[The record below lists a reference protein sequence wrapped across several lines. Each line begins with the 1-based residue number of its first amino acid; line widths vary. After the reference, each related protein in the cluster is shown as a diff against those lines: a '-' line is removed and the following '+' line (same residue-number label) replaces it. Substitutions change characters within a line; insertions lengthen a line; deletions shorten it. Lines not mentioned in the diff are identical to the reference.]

1 MKNYLL
7 KAARLLALLLVLMQT
22 PFVYAQSST
31 DLTGTVLNEKGNP
44 LQGVTVVLQ
53 QKGANNQKVMT
64 NEKGN
69 YTLKQLAIGS
79 KYNVKFSYV
88 GYTEIEQTITFAKS
102 GNNIVTRMNS
112 LSSELNEVVV
122 TALGI
127 KKQEKAL
134 GYAAQTMKECDVLDA
149 RSNNW
154 VSSLSGKVAG
164 LNLYSAGS
172 GPGGSVRVSL
182 RGDAS
187 MNPDGNNALIVLDGV
202 PMNGGG
208 TSSGVGNAYGAGSGS
223 DVPVDFGKN
232 DLFQT
237 QSSLFIDHP
246 AVGSGGAHGA
256 YFPGCPSRPN

>member
-1 MKNYLL
+1 MKNIFL
-7 KAARLLALLLVLMQT
+7 KTARVLTLVLVLMQT
-22 PFVYAQSST
+22 TFVYAQSLA
-31 DLTGTVLNEKGNP
+31 DLTGTVLNEKGDP
-44 LQGVTVVLQ
+44 LSSVTVLLQ
-53 QKGANNQKVMT
+53 TKGAGNQTVTT

-69 YTLKQLAIGS
+69 YTFKQLAIGN
-79 KYNVKFSYV
+79 KYNLTFSYV
-88 GYTEIEQTITFAKS
+88 GFTPIAQTITINKT

-134 GYAAQTMKECDVLDA
+134 GYSAQTMKEGDVLDA

-223 DVPVDFGKN
+223 DVPVDFGN
-232 DLFQT
+232 GVLT
-237 QSSLFIDHP
+237 P
-246 AVGSGGAHGA
+246 
-256 YFPGCPSRPN
+256 

>member
-1 MKNYLL
+1 MRNGFNTMMISLT
-7 KAARLLALLLVLMQT
+7 LLLVLASSSIVFAQT
-22 PFVYAQSST
+22 T
-31 DLTGTVLNEKGNP
+31 RDLTGTVLNEKGDP

-53 QKGANNQKVMT
+53 NNASSSQRTTT
-64 NEKGN
+64 NERGV
-69 YTLKQLAIGS
+69 YIVKQLTIGN
-79 KYNVKFSYV
+79 KYTIKFSFV
-88 GYTEIEQTITFAKS
+88 GFASTEQIITVSK
-102 GNNIVTRMNS
+102 NPQQLVTRMK
-112 LSSELNEVVV
+112 SEAGELDEVVV

-134 GYAAQTMKECDVLDA
+134 GYAAQTMKESDVMDA

-164 LNLYSAGS
+164 LNLFSAGS

-223 DVPVDFGKN
+223 DVPVDFGN
-232 DLFQT
+232 EFQI
-237 QSSLFIDHP
+237 SILMI
-246 AVGSGGAHGA
+246 
-256 YFPGCPSRPN
+256 